1 MLGVDIND
9 RRLVVAADGAPA
21 TQAALALPASA
32 GAAGLAA
39 LLAGHL
45 PAGSAEGAWIAL
57 APPADPRLPGELLRV
72 LREAGHVVQG
82 FVDRA
87 AALAAWL
94 PGDAGF
100 VVIEQS
106 RRRFSVS
113 LAVKAGGAAALRRH
127 VPLRGGDQALQDA
140 WVRLAAATL
149 VQQTRFD
156 PLHDARHEAEL
167 RERMTQL
174 AVDAGRDGQG
184 QCDISTGSGVAR
196 LVLTRDQLA
205 AAAAPVLA
213 ELHLALQA
221 LAAAHGDAALLVEE
235 SLLSLPG
242 IDTLLATAGFSGL
255 YPVPEGLPARAASLL
270 GPAASTAGGGVPYV
284 TQLPVLANSAPAGLL
299 QSVERGALQAAPM
312 ATHVVY
318 GGRVVPIPSG
328 GLVIGRDPGPAPSVQ
343 VPEGRAGL
351 SRRHCTLRRDATRS
365 QVIDHS
371 SHGTFLD
378 GARVR
383 GRALL
388 RAGATLRLGDP
399 GIELQL
405 VAIGD

>member
-9 RRLVVAADGAPA
+9 RRFVVAADGTSIAHSA
-21 TQAALALPASA
+21 VALPASA

-39 LLAGHL
+39 LLAQQL
-45 PAGSAEGAWIAL
+45 PAGSGGTWIAL
-57 APPADPRLPGELLRV
+57 APPADPHLPGELLRV
-72 LREAGHVVQG
+72 LREAGHDVQG

-87 AALAAWL
+87 AVLASWL
-94 PGDAGF
+94 PGTAGI
-100 VVIEQS
+100 VVVEQS
-106 RRRFSVS
+106 RRRFSISQV
-113 LAVKAGGAAALRRH
+113 AKEGGAVALRRH

-156 PLHDARHEAEL
+156 PLHDARHESEL
-167 RERMTQL
+167 RERITQL
-174 AVDAGRDGQG
+174 AAEAARDGQG
-184 QCDISTGSGVAR
+184 QCDIGTGSGTAR

-205 AAAAPVLA
+205 AAAAPALMD
-213 ELHLALQA
+213 LQLALQG

-235 SLLSLPG
+235 SLLAQPG
-242 IDTLLATAGFSGL
+242 MDTLLPTAGFSAL
-255 YPVPEGLPARAASLL
+255 CRMPDGLPARAASLL
-270 GPAASTAGGGVPYV
+270 AGSAATGGGGVPYL
-284 TQLPVLANSAPAGLL
+284 TQLPIATASAPHDVL
-299 QSVERGALQAAPM
+299 QPVERGAMQAAPM

-318 GGRVVPIPSG
+318 GGRVVPIPAG

-343 VPEGRAGL
+343 VAEGRAGL

-371 SHGTFLD
+371 SHGTYLD

-399 GIELQL
+399 GVELQL

>member
-9 RRLVVAADGAPA
+9 RRFVVAADGTAIA
-21 TQAALALPASA
+21 HSAVALPASA

-39 LLAGHL
+39 LLAQQL
-45 PAGSAEGAWIAL
+45 PSGMAGGAWIAL
-57 APPADPRLPGELLRV
+57 APPADPHLPGELLRV
-72 LREAGHVVQG
+72 LRAAGHQVQG

-87 AALAAWL
+87 AVLASWL
-94 PGDAGF
+94 PGTAGI
-100 VVIEQS
+100 VVVEQS
-106 RRRFSVS
+106 RRRFSIS
-113 LAVKAGGAAALRRH
+113 LVAKEGGVAALRRH

-167 RERMTQL
+167 RERISQL
-174 AVDAGRDGQG
+174 AVEAGRDGQG
-184 QCDISTGSGVAR
+184 QCDIGTGSGTAR

-205 AAAAPVLA
+205 AAAAPVLTD
-213 ELHLALQA
+213 LQLALQG

-235 SLLSLPG
+235 SLLAQPG
-242 IDTLLATAGFSGL
+242 IDALLPTAGFSAL
-255 YPVPEGLPARAASLL
+255 YRMADGLPARAASVLA
-270 GPAASTAGGGVPYV
+270 GSAATAGGGVPYL
-284 TQLPVLANSAPAGLL
+284 TQLPIVPTSAPRDALL
-299 QSVERGALQAAPM
+299 PVERGALQAAPM

-318 GGRVVPIPSG
+318 GGRVVPIPAG

-399 GIELQL
+399 GVELQL
-405 VAIGD
+405 VAIGN